1 MSVALVVLAW
11 TVAVVAPLYALIGVA
26 LLIAKIDELK
36 ARAVRTNAEAIATDR
51 ASRLASPP
59 TIRAV
64 D

>member
-1 MSVALVVLAW
+1 MSLALAILAW
-11 TVAVVAPLYALIGVA
+11 VVAVAAPLYALIGVA

-36 ARAVRTNAEAIATDR
+36 AQAMRANTEAIATDR